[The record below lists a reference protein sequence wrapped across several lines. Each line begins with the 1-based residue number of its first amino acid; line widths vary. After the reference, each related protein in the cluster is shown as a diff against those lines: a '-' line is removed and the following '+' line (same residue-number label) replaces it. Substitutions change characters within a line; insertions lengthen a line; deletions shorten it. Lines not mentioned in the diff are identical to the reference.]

1 MTGLAAAVRLDVLTV
16 RPYAKQL
23 LIMVAVVVWISVVST
38 PPSAVIAA
46 AAVFAALVAAYPFA
60 IGDKNDLGTLQAVLP
75 VARSTFVRAR
85 YLAIAG
91 SCAVAL
97 VVGTGLAVVASAAR
111 GLPVAPGELG
121 LVAAVGYL
129 LHAVLVG
136 LQLPVYYALGYTR
149 GRMVAYAPLA
159 ALSAGVAGGATLLG
173 DRAPHLDA
181 WLASRPGSLVPVLV
195 LVATGVLVGSCAASR
210 RLDARRARG

>member
-1 MTGLAAAVRLDVLTV
+1 MTGLAAAVRLDALTV

-23 LIMVAVVVWISVVST
+23 LVMVAVVTWISVVST

-60 IGDKNDLGTLQAVLP
+60 VGDKNDLGTLQAVLP
-75 VARSTFVRAR
+75 VARSTFVLAR
-85 YLAIAG
+85 YLAVAG
-91 SCAVAL
+91 LCAVSLA
-97 VVGTGLAVVASAAR
+97 VGAGLAVVASLAR
-111 GLPVAPGELG
+111 DVPVVPGEFG

-159 ALSAGVAGGATLLG
+159 ALSAAVAGGASLLG
-173 DRAPHLDA
+173 DRMPHLGT
-181 WLASRPGSLVPVLV
+181 WLASRPGALVPVLV
-195 LVATGVLVGSCAASR
+195 LAGTGVLVVSCAVSR
-210 RLDARRARG
+210 RLDERRARG